1 MFRHWRSWTYA
12 IGTNKNN
19 YNHWGWRKCSEFKKE
34 ESQWNDTWRGENP
47 VAWTQRAHNR
57 QISISTRQRKYVTA
71 TFSPRK
77 YVTATFP
84 WMGGKGVRRKR
95 AHQKY
100 IKSCYTLEEK
110 KRTRKILE
118 SCYAPILE
126 RRRRRCA
133 QMAQELKEWRNGQT
147 GKSRKW
153 WERIF
158 PGRGGKFSENKDSW
172 ILTKSRCCLLSD
184 GAGSFTWLR
193 FEGCGNLR
201 MEMLPT

>member
-1 MFRHWRSWTYA
+1 MERYLER
-12 IGTNKNN
+12 
-19 YNHWGWRKCSEFKKE
+19 RK
-34 ESQWNDTWRGENP
+34 NP
-47 VAWTQRAHNR
+47 VAWTQRMHNR
-57 QISISTRQRKYVTA
+57 QISISTRQRKYA
-71 TFSPRK
+71 KFERS
-77 YVTATFP
+77 VTATFP
-84 WMGGKGVRRKR
+84 WSGGKGVRRKG
-95 AHQKY
+95 AHQEH

-110 KRTRKILE
+110 KRTTKTLE
-118 SCYAPILE
+118 SCYAPIWE
-126 RRRRRCA
+126 TRRRRGA
-133 QMAQELKEWRNGQT
+133 QMAQELKEWRDGQT